1 MTQDAGDL
9 AYRPM
14 QAQDALP
21 IWSDG
26 DELVFSRNTRFPP
39 CCIKC
44 GAASSTELR
53 KTLVWHPQWLYVL
66 ILFPGW
72 LIYLIVALAMQKKAE
87 VALPLCQHHHDRRR
101 RWMVGAWST
110 ALLGLCVMFAV
121 PAMASSND
129 HSDLMCAGLCGGF
142 GLILAALVGGIFGAR
157 VVYPTHI
164 DDQTVRVKG
173 AGRQFLAMAP
183 PLFR

>member
-21 IWSDG
+21 IWADG

-44 GAASSTELR
+44 GAASSTELH

-87 VALPLCQHHHDRRR
+87 VALPLCQPHHERRR
-101 RWMVGAWST
+101 RWIVGAWAT
-110 ALLGLCVMFAV
+110 GLLGLVVMCAV
-121 PAMASSND
+121 PTLAPAMSQDDA
-129 HSDLMCAGLCGGF
+129 LCAGMGVGTL
-142 GLILAALVGGIFGAR
+142 LMVAALIGGIVGAR
-157 VVYPTHI
+157 VVHPTHI
-164 DDQTVRVKG
+164 DDRMVRVKG
-173 AGRQFLAMAP
+173 AGRAFLAMAP
-183 PLFR
+183 PLYR